1 MAKRIRWTLSGLA
14 LLASALAAAG
24 NPWGDLKKIY
34 LYEASNNQGEVRRNL
49 ERLDAQA
56 LPPEEKVELIKK
68 LADLG
73 DRFYQ
78 KNKFS
83 MAEAVYRK
91 TLRISPADAWPMYNK
106 LERIAR
112 RQGRI
117 LWNFS
122 NLWRQFKLVLHGFG
136 SSLLLLNSALSV
148 LMFSG
153 LLLFFMVTAS
163 LGIRFFKL
171 AAHDFIL
178 GGGSRFRIQRL
189 LLLLALLLWPLA
201 ITGGWGFYPFL
212 FCGILWNFLNHD
224 ERVSIQRIL
233 AALLALAF
241 LFSLGRYLENSLRSP
256 GFQTI
261 KKVYSG
267 HLFPESTWSRFD
279 NEMKVMQAYAYFHR
293 GQTDAAMDV
302 LLATGAS
309 YTTPLKSNLLG
320 NIYYEKGNFLQS
332 IQFYRQSLSQDD
344 RNPLTL
350 KNFTVA
356 LLKNN
361 DPELFR
367 FYSKNYPRINEFKDK
382 VSTLQK
388 TRLSEKIL
396 WTRLLNYSWRRFH
409 VWNFLKITVIEFIEF
424 PVLLGI
430 LILAAYVIFLKKFFP
445 ALGQSIFC
453 SKCAKIIKKMPIEQ
467 VRSHAL
473 CEDCYQLF
481 LLKDPIFLEA
491 KMIKE
496 RDINRQFRLKNSLLL
511 FASLVIPGFILN
523 FRDKGR
529 AFIFL
534 FMSFCIVFGFFLFT
548 AMNFKSLFGAIPM
561 FLNLIG
567 LAAVVL
573 YLAINA
579 YSLREDHHGI

>member
-1 MAKRIRWTLSGLA
+1 MTERILWTLSSLA
-14 LLASALAAAG
+14 LLTSALAAAG
-24 NPWGDLKKIY
+24 NPWGHLKKIQF
-34 LYEASNNQGEVRRNL
+34 YEASNNQAEVRSNL
-49 ERLDAQA
+49 ERLDAEA

-68 LADLG
+68 LAELG
-73 DRFYQ
+73 DGFYQ
-78 KNKFS
+78 KKNLA

-91 TLRISPADAWPMYNK
+91 ALRISPEDAWPIYNK

-117 LWNFS
+117 VWNFR
-122 NLWRQFKLVLHGFG
+122 NVWRQFKLVAQGFG
-136 SSLLLLNSALSV
+136 SSLLLLDSGFSV

-163 LGIRFFKL
+163 LVIRFFKL

-189 LLLLALLLWPLA
+189 LLLLVLLLWPLA

-212 FCGILWNFLNHD
+212 FCGLLWNYLSHD
-224 ERVSIQRIL
+224 ERASIKRIQVV
-233 AALLALAF
+233 LLALAF
-241 LFSLGRYLENSLRSP
+241 LFCLGRYLGKSMQSP

-261 KKVYSG
+261 QNVYSG

-279 NEMKVMQAYAYFHR
+279 NEMKVMQAYAYYHQ
-293 GQTDAAMDV
+293 GQADAAMDV
-302 LLATGAS
+302 LLATGGN
-309 YTTPLKSNLLG
+309 YTTTLKSNLLG
-320 NIYYEKGNFLQS
+320 NLYYEKGNFLQS

-382 VSTLQK
+382 VSGLQK
-388 TRLSEKIL
+388 NKLPKKIL
-396 WTRLLNYSWRRFH
+396 WQRLANYSWRSFH
-409 VWNFLKITVIEFIEF
+409 VWNFLKITLIEFIKF
-424 PVLLGI
+424 PVLLGF
-430 LILAAYVIFLKKFFP
+430 LILAAYVIILNRLFP
-445 ALGQSIFC
+445 ALGQSVFC

-467 VRSHAL
+467 VRSHVL

-496 RDINRQFRLKNSLLL
+496 REINRQRRLKNALLL
-511 FASLVIPGFILN
+511 FASLAIPGFILN
-523 FRDKGR
+523 FKDKGR
-529 AFIFL
+529 AFMFL
-534 FMSFCIVFGFFLFT
+534 FMSFCTVFGLFLFT

-567 LAAVVL
+567 LAGLVL
-573 YLAINA
+573 YLAINT
-579 YSLREDHHGI
+579 YSLKGEHNGL